1 MRFKRLLLITSFLLL
16 ITSTAYAKIVIT
28 CSSFPVFDFARN
40 IAGNDA
46 EIKLLLRPGMEPHEF
61 EPSPMD
67 IVTLNDS
74 DVFIYTGPELEHW
87 AEKISHSLENTRI
100 INASENIEL
109 VNNDPHIWMDM
120 QMASHMAANILTG
133 LIMADSQNS
142 ESYMDNA
149 QKFLHEL
156 AELDGDFMSLPRN
169 KTLVFA
175 GEFAAN
181 YFIAR
186 YGFKYISAYDGEN
199 EPGIKRI
206 TEIIDFIRE
215 NGTKYILADDFGGS
229 QITRSIANETGTQIL
244 TFSTAHASSEN
255 DSFIAIMRQNLESLR
270 LALND

>member
-1 MRFKRLLLITSFLLL
+1 MKFKRLLLITSFLL
-16 ITSTAYAKIVIT
+16 ITSTAYAKIVVT

-40 IAGNDA
+40 IAGDNA
-46 EIKLLLRPGMEPHEF
+46 EIKLLLRPGIEPHEF
-61 EPSPMD
+61 EPSAMD

-87 AEKISHSLENTRI
+87 AEKISHSLNNTRI
-100 INASENIEL
+100 INASKNIDL
-109 VNNDPHIWMDM
+109 VNKDPHIWMDM

-133 LIMADSQNS
+133 LIMADSENSNIYRDNGQN
-142 ESYMDNA
+142 
-149 QKFLHEL
+149 FLREL
-156 AELDGDFMSLPRN
+156 AELDGEFMSLPRN

-181 YFIAR
+181 YFIAS

-206 TEIIDFIRE
+206 TEIIDFIRN

-229 QITRSIANETGTQIL
+229 QITRSIANETGAQIL
-244 TFSTAHASSEN
+244 TFSTAHMSSEN
-255 DSFIAIMRQNLESLR
+255 DSFIAIMRKNLEALK